1 MSHNERTRTHAPDP
15 RRRRASRIYIY
26 AGAWSDTDVYDGHA
40 GETPGDVTP

>member
-1 MSHNERTRTHAPDP
+1 MNAPAPDP
-15 RRRRASRIYIY
+15 RPRRRASRIY